1 VATVAT
7 PAIEIEV
14 DGREVRVT
22 NPDKVYF
29 PAVGFTKRELVE
41 HYVEVGPGILR
52 ALFNRP
58 AANLGTVNI
67 GFDEARRVA
76 PDVVRPLLSGP
87 CCPPPRGKVDAHRTG
102 PDKCRSH
109 PL

>member
-1 VATVAT
+1 MATVAT

-14 DGREVRVT
+14 VGREVRVT

-29 PAVGFTKRELVE
+29 PAVGVTKRELVE

-52 ALFNRP
+52 P
-58 AANLGTVNI
+58 
-67 GFDEARRVA
+67 
-76 PDVVRPLLSGP
+76 LSGP
-87 CCPPPRGKVDAHRTG
+87 CCPPPRDKVDAHRTG
-102 PDKCRSH
+102 PTKCRSH